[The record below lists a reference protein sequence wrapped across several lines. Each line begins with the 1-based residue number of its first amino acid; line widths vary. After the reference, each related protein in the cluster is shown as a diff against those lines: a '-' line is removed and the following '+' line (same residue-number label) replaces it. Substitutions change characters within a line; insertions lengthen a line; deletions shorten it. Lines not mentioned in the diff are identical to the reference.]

1 MAHTLLKY
9 VALAACTFSA
19 AAGATQ
25 SYAVT
30 EVYNATNFFDKFGH
44 FVSVLGKT
52 TLDVDPTS
60 GYVQYLDRDDAIQ
73 SGLMSIDGD
82 EVYVGPETSQT
93 YNPYGYGRKSV
104 RLESLSTYNHG
115 LFIADFTHLPT
126 PTCGAWPS
134 FWMFGAPW
142 PTKGE
147 IDILENWND
156 LEFNRNTAHVDSPDV
171 IGKCTI
177 KSSDMTAAL
186 IESHNCYDKTPGQY
200 DNQGCSA
207 DSPGLPFGLSEGGVY
222 AVEWTSDYLKI
233 WSWTRALAPLDI
245 QLGHP
250 LPLTWGVPDF
260 MITDCNV
267 DQAFQDMKLVLN
279 IDFCGVAGADGIW
292 DSCKASTGY
301 DTCTGY
307 VAENPEAFKDSYF
320 KIADFKVYEQ
330 REDVVTTSS
339 SSSSYTTSTT
349 SSVPSS
355 SSSDVS
361 SVIKTSSGVSTTSS
375 AFSTTSTAFSAT
387 STIISTN
394 ASSFLGTTSSI
405 SPSSFSSSLP
415 LVSTFDSSSSFEK
428 PTSYNYNSTTATPS
442 ISATKISTSSYSASS
457 DKIASATSSS
467 ISATI
472 SSSSSSYGASTIV
485 GFSNTTASI
494 TTTAAT
500 ELTTSTVY
508 TTRVH
513 TVTSCAPT
521 VTNCPA
527 GSGGEVVVTETIPL
541 YTTVCPVATTASV
554 STAAASSYSYD
565 TSVASSSVPLD
576 ATTSKVD
583 TGAAPSSTA
592 QSTPSSVSSSSGDN
606 SDHGSGSNS
615 AHGVS
620 YSYYSAVSK
629 PTTSTEGTTTTTS
642 TLRLYTTVTVKASS
656 APSSSPVSGSSPTA
670 LSDLVVVVSA
680 PTATLIPIDSPVPVA
695 PSLSDHSVTTSLP
708 NSPKTTTIGSSNHGG
723 DSGSV
728 PGVSVNGSKKTG
740 ITSVVGL
747 LGMVAVLMF
756 AM

>member
-361 SVIKTSSGVSTTSS
+361 SVIKTSS
-375 AFSTTSTAFSAT
+375 
-387 STIISTN
+387 
-394 ASSFLGTTSSI
+394 
-405 SPSSFSSSLP
+405 
-415 LVSTFDSSSSFEK
+415 
-428 PTSYNYNSTTATPS
+428 
-442 ISATKISTSSYSASS
+442 
-457 DKIASATSSS
+457 
-467 ISATI
+467 
-472 SSSSSSYGASTIV
+472 
-485 GFSNTTASI
+485 
-494 TTTAAT
+494 